1 MGFGSGTDSQ
11 LGKLSPLATVVP
23 TEWMFV
29 CSIVQIWYHGIYFN
43 VSCVS
48 IVTRENYKK
57 KFLKKI
63 SRNSCYDCNTQ
74 TFYKNFHGIRG
85 ACLSSDHWRSALGGG
100 GWGCRFCGANRSS
113 ETGAAKPEQR
123 NSKQPKPAASKPVNQ
138 WISARQCTIETSVFH
153 FSMFFSINKTSGK
166 FG

>member
-1 MGFGSGTDSQ
+1 
-11 LGKLSPLATVVP
+11 
-23 TEWMFV
+23 MFV

-48 IVTRENYKK
+48 TVTRENYKK
-57 KFLKKI
+57 KVFEKI
-63 SRNSCYDCNTQ
+63 FTEFVYLWYDCNTQ

-100 GWGCRFCGANRSS
+100 GWGCRFCGSKPKQRSN
-113 ETGAAKPEQR
+113 GATEPADQ
-123 NSKQPKPAASKPVNQ
+123 AASGSKRQ
-138 WISARQCTIETSVFH
+138 HRSRRISQLVPCNVPLKHQDYFDVSFLQHSKHRRNPDVLGK
-153 FSMFFSINKTSGK
+153 KTSGK